1 MGLPEILTSKTLTDR
16 SVQLM
21 RRARERVLLFD
32 GAMGTQIHSLEL
44 PDGAFGGSLDGISS
58 QPAAGTFHCRPGG
71 GTLRNLVQPG
81 PVTLIFP
88 PPEPGAYSMLIDG
101 TGRVV
106 DGGEDTAGV
115 LEVSFGGG
123 VLHRPVPVD
132 PGDLARC

>member
-1 MGLPEILTSKTLTDR
+1 MSQLVIADDVPARLEEYGTSAFLVTVGGDGSPK
-16 SVQLM
+16 VVHV
-21 RRARERVLLFD
+21 AVLWT
-32 GAMGTQIHSLEL
+32 A
-44 PDGAFGGSLDGISS
+44 GAFGGSLDGISS
-58 QPAAGTFHCRPGG
+58 QLAAGTFHCRPGG

>member
-1 MGLPEILTSKTLTDR
+1 VTVGGDGSPK
-16 SVQLM
+16 VVHV
-21 RRARERVLLFD
+21 AVLWTA
-32 GAMGTQIHSLEL
+32 GAS
-44 PDGAFGGSLDGISS
+44 GGSLDGTSS
-58 QPAAGTFHCRPGG
+58 QPAAGTFHCTPGG

-106 DGGEDTAGV
+106 EGGEDTAGV

>member
-1 MGLPEILTSKTLTDR
+1 MSQPVTADDVPARLEEYGTSAFLVTVGGDGSPK
-16 SVQLM
+16 VVHV
-21 RRARERVLLFD
+21 AVLWTA
-32 GAMGTQIHSLEL
+32 GAS
-44 PDGAFGGSLDGISS
+44 GGSLGGTSS
-58 QPAAGTFHCRPGG
+58 QPAAGTFRCTPGG
-71 GTLRNLVQPG
+71 GTLRNLVQP
-81 PVTLIFP
+81 LIFP

-106 DGGEDTAGV
+106 EGGEDTAGV